1 LGINDGQWAKSQ
13 AISELLEVTLEKY
26 LELDKY
32 NTEDARLM
40 LNEALG
46 MKNEAQESH
55 LKVLFFWDIL
65 TR

>member
-1 LGINDGQWAKSQ
+1 MMVNGQNMAKSQ

-32 NTEDARLM
+32 NREDARLM
-40 LNEALG
+40 LNEAPG
-46 MKNEAQESH
+46 MKKEAQESH
-55 LKVLFFWDIL
+55 LKVLFFLDIL